1 MTQPRPPRPYDAV
14 ERRIHDLIAAKA
26 RHRRRVEAARLER
39 EVAALGD
46 PDPPA
51 ASELA
56 SRASDAQ
63 VQAILR
69 DIALIKAACEDRG

>member
-14 ERRIHDLIAAKA
+14 ERRIHALIAAKA

-46 PDPPA
+46 PDLPT
-51 ASELA
+51 ASEAA
-56 SRASDAQ
+56 SRASEARM
-63 VQAILR
+63 QAILR
-69 DIALIKAACEDRG
+69 DIAETGAAG